1 MAINRYFNN
10 FPSERRMNNEHMLME
25 DVIVES
31 IEIMGHQVYY
41 IPRDSYD
48 NGDQIFGEYSKS
60 KFERAYSIEAYLANV
75 EGFEGDGDFFSKFGL
90 EIRDTSN
97 FVISRRSFVKGIPT
111 SLRIRPQEGDLIYVP
126 LMHRLFEIKFIEKK
140 LMFYSL
146 GNREPYIYEMRCE
159 LFRFSEESI
168 DTGVDEI
175 DQIEHDN
182 GYTQKL
188 NLSLTGQNYNSFF
201 SNEVV
206 YQSPDGTWANN
217 TAHAELKDWYSA
229 NGTMFIVGITGQFTS
244 NGANTLYG
252 NTSGSRYTVLSV
264 GDEKNDYVSFDIFD
278 NKDFDT
284 GADLVL
290 DLSET
295 NPFGTP

>member
-1 MAINRYFNN
+1 MAINRYFQN
-10 FPSERRMNNEHMLME
+10 FPGKNRLNNEHRLME

-31 IEIMGHQVYY
+31 IEIMGHQIYY

-48 NGDQIFGEYSKS
+48 NGDMIFGEYSKS
-60 KFERAYSIEAYLANV
+60 KFDRAYSMEAYLANV

-97 FVISRRSFVKGIPT
+97 FVVSRRAFVRGLPT
-111 SLRIRPQEGDLIYVP
+111 SLRQRPQEGDLIYVP

-159 LFRFSEESI
+159 LFRFSQEAI
-168 DTGVDEI
+168 DTGVEEI
-175 DQIEHDN
+175 DIIEQEN
-182 GYTQKL
+182 AYTMRL
-188 NLSLTGQNYNSFF
+188 NLATSGLSNFLD
-201 SNEVV
+201 NEVV
-206 YQSPDGTWANN
+206 YQSTDGTWANN
-217 TAHAELKDWYSA
+217 TASAEIREWYKA
-229 NGTMFIVGITGQFTS
+229 NGTMYVVGINGSFSSTS
-244 NGANTLYG
+244 ANILYG
-252 NTSGSRYTVLSV
+252 NTSGAQYTVTSV
-264 GDEKNDYVSFDIFD
+264 ADEKSDFVKFDIFN

-284 GADLVL
+284 GADLIL

>member
-1 MAINRYFNN
+1 M
-10 FPSERRMNNEHMLME
+10 
-25 DVIVES
+25 
-31 IEIMGHQVYY
+31 
-41 IPRDSYD
+41 
-48 NGDQIFGEYSKS
+48 
-60 KFERAYSIEAYLANV
+60 EAYLANV

-97 FVISRRSFVKGIPT
+97 FVISRRAFVKGLPT

-159 LFRFSEESI
+159 LFRFSEEAI
-168 DTGVDEI
+168 DTGIEEIDEI
-175 DQIEHDN
+175 EQEN
-182 GYTQKL
+182 AYTQKL
-188 NLSLTGQNYNSFF
+188 NLPVTGFNNFF
-201 SNEVV
+201 DNEVV

-217 TAHAELKDWYSA
+217 VANAEIRDWYKA
-229 NGTMFIVGITGQFTS
+229 NGTMFIVGISGQFSS

-252 NTSGSRYTVLSV
+252 NTSGAQFSVLSV
-264 GDEKNDYVSFDIFD
+264 DDERNDYVKFDIF
-278 NKDFDT
+278 NNEDFDT
-284 GADLVL
+284 GADLIL

>member
-10 FPSERRMNNEHMLME
+10 FPGQNRFNNEHRLME

-41 IPRDSYD
+41 IPRESFD
-48 NGDQIFGEYSKS
+48 NGDMIFGEYSKS
-60 KFERAYSIEAYLANV
+60 KFDKAYSIEAYLANV

-97 FVISRRSFVKGIPT
+97 FVISRRSFTRGLPT
-111 SLRIRPQEGDLIYVP
+111 SMRHRPQEGDLVYVP
-126 LMHRLFEIKFIEKK
+126 LMHRMFEIKFIEKK

-159 LFRFSEESI
+159 LFRFSQDEI
-168 DTGVDEI
+168 DTGIDEI
-175 DQIEHDN
+175 DQVAEENSYTMKINIETEGAGSYFD
-182 GYTQKL
+182 G
-188 NLSLTGQNYNSFF
+188 
-201 SNEVV
+201 EIV
-206 YQSPDGTWANN
+206 YQSADTTYANS
-217 TAHAELKDWYSA
+217 TAHATIKEWYAA
-229 NGTMFIVGITGQFTS
+229 NGAMFVYDITGAFT
-244 NGANTLYG
+244 ANTNLYG
-252 NTSGSRYTVLSV
+252 EESGAIYTLVSV
-264 GDEKNDYVSFDIFD
+264 DDEKNDYVSFDIFD

-290 DLSET
+290 DLSEI
-295 NPFGTP
+295 NPFGNP

>member
-1 MAINRYFNN
+1 
-10 FPSERRMNNEHMLME
+10 ME

-31 IEIMGHQVYY
+31 IQIMGHEIFY

-48 NGDQIFGEYSKS
+48 SGDMIFGEYKNS
-60 KFERAYSIEAYLANV
+60 KFSRAYNMEAYLANV

-97 FVISRRSFVKGIPT
+97 FVISRRSFTKGLPT
-111 SLRIRPQEGDLIYVP
+111 SLRVRPQEGDLIYVP

-159 LFRFSEESI
+159 LFRFSQEAI
-168 DTGVDEI
+168 DTGVEEI
-175 DQIEHDN
+175 DIIEQEN
-182 GYTQKL
+182 GYTIRL
-188 NLSLTGQNYNSFF
+188 NLALQGFNNFF
-201 SNEVV
+201 DNEVI

-217 TAHAELKDWYSA
+217 TANAEIRDWYKA
-229 NGTMFIVGITGQFTS
+229 NGTMFIVGITGQFSS
-244 NGANTLYG
+244 NGANTIYG
-252 NTSGSRYTVLSV
+252 NTSGAQFSVSSV
-264 GDEKNDYVSFDIFD
+264 GDEKNDYVKFDIF
-278 NKDFDT
+278 NNEDFDT
-284 GADLVL
+284 GADLIL

>member
-1 MAINRYFNN
+1 MALNRYFNN
-10 FPSERRMNNEHMLME
+10 FPGQNRLNNEHRLME
-25 DVIVES
+25 DFIVES

-41 IPRDSYD
+41 IPRDSFD
-48 NGDQIFGEYSKS
+48 DGDMIFGEYSKS
-60 KFERAYSIEAYLANV
+60 KFNRAYNMEAYLANV

-97 FVISRRSFVKGIPT
+97 FVISRRAFVKGLPS
-111 SLRIRPQEGDLIYVP
+111 SLRHRPQEGDLIYVP

-159 LFRFSEESI
+159 LFRFSEEAI
-168 DTGVDEI
+168 DTGVQEI
-175 DQIEHDN
+175 DMIEQEN
-182 GYTQKL
+182 AYTYRI
-188 NLSLTGQNYNSFF
+188 NLSTQGFGNFF
-201 SNEVV
+201 DNEVV

-217 TAHAELKDWYSA
+217 TASAEIKDWYKA
-229 NGTMFIVGITGQFTS
+229 NGAMFIVSINGQFSS

-252 NTSGSRYTVLSV
+252 NTSGAQFSVSSV
-264 GDEKNDYVSFDIFD
+264 GDEKNDYVKFDIF
-278 NKDFDT
+278 NNEDFDT
-284 GADLVL
+284 GADLIL